1 MSLDEILY
9 RLLGSIQ
16 PLADETIDGERLCNI
31 ENYND
36 VLYFIVKELQEASE
50 WKDDKRSSAQ
60 KIGKECN
67 QILLDLKESLE
78 EMFEED

>member
-1 MSLDEILY
+1 MSFDEILY

-16 PLADETIDGERLCNI
+16 PLADATIDEERLCNI

-60 KIGKECN
+60 KIGKECYK
-67 QILLDLKESLE
+67 ILLDFKESLDDFLE
-78 EMFEED
+78 

>member
-36 VLYFIVKELQEASE
+36 VLYFIVKELQEASI

-78 EMFEED
+78 EMFEEE

>member
-1 MSLDEILY
+1 MSFDEILY

-16 PLADETIDGERLCNI
+16 PLADESIDGERLCNI

-36 VLYFIVKELQEASE
+36 VLYFIVKELQEAAK

-67 QILLDLKESLE
+67 QILLDLKETLE
-78 EMFEED
+78 EMIEGD

>member
-1 MSLDEILY
+1 MSFDEILY
-9 RLLGSIQ
+9 RLLGDIQ
-16 PLADETIDGERLCNI
+16 PLADERIDGERLCNI

-60 KIGKECN
+60 KIGKECYK
-67 QILLDLKESLE
+67 ILLDFKESLDDFLE
-78 EMFEED
+78 